1 MTQQFTGPMDRH
13 ENKIHNS
20 PMNAPMKQRKA
31 KAPAKPEGHEMLLKI
46 LKDTGKTIKI
56 LTQSGQEVIGKIKAT
71 DKYTI
76 SITTEAGADAGRQR
90 VFFKSSIECFEPIHN

>member
-46 LKDTGKTIKI
+46 LKDTGKAIQIVT
-56 LTQSGQEVIGKIKAT
+56 TSGNQVVGKIKAS
-71 DKYTI
+71 DKYTV
-76 SITTEAGADAGRQR
+76 SIMSDDGRQR

>member
-13 ENKIHNS
+13 ENKIHNAIT
-20 PMNAPMKQRKA
+20 NAPMKQRKP
-31 KAPAKPEGHEMLLKI
+31 KAAVKPEGHEMLLKI

-56 LTQSGQEVIGKIKAT
+56 LTHSGQEVIGKIKAT

-76 SITTEAGADAGRQR
+76 SITTEGGIDAGRQR
-90 VFFKSSIECFEPIHN
+90 VFFKNSIECFEPIHN